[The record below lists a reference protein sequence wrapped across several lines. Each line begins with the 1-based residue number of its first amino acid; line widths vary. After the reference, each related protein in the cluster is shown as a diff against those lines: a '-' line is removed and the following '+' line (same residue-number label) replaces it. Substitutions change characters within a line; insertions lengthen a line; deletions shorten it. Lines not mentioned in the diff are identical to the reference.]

1 MPAGEGSCTRPW
13 PGELDLTGKRRHR
26 AGPSDGSS
34 QDQGRV
40 AWEGV
45 CGWVGRQRPG
55 RSTGNQGSQA
65 IKEIPDQSSFRLEQ
79 ARVGGIENVEGT
91 LEIGHVC

>member
-1 MPAGEGSCTRPW
+1 M
-13 PGELDLTGKRRHR
+13 
-26 AGPSDGSS
+26 
-34 QDQGRV
+34 
-40 AWEGV
+40 
-45 CGWVGRQRPG
+45 GRQRPG

-91 LEIGHVC
+91 LEMGHVC